1 MVTAICGIAS
11 DPSGPKPSCLKG
23 TVEKIL
29 CNLIF
34 CKEGPARWKT
44 AFGTQG
50 LVGVL
55 EPCLGDIK
63 VIVHQAVTGV
73 TGIRKEYPNL
83 TVFPFAQPAAV
94 LSFYSNRMYSFFYE
108 AGIINRQHGT
118 LMVQLGCQKLL
129 ADVKDCRF
137 IQRSTCKEL
146 LHGLDRF
153 LI

>member
-11 DPSGPKPSCLKG
+11 DPSDPKPSCLKG

-34 CKEGPARWKT
+34 CKEDPALWKT

-50 LVGVL
+50 LVGIL

-73 TGIRKEYPNL
+73 DGIRKESPNL

-108 AGIINRQHGT
+108 AGIINRQHDT

-129 ADVKDCRF
+129 ADVKDCRL

>member
-1 MVTAICGIAS
+1 MENGIWHAGAGGN
-11 DPSGPKPSCLKG
+11 PGTMPGGYKG
-23 TVEKIL
+23 HS
-29 CNLIF
+29 
-34 CKEGPARWKT
+34 P
-44 AFGTQG
+44 
-50 LVGVL
+50 
-55 EPCLGDIK
+55 
-63 VIVHQAVTGV
+63 HQAVTGV
-73 TGIRKEYPNL
+73 TGIRKESPNL

-94 LSFYSNRMYSFFYE
+94 LLFYSNRMYSFFYE

-129 ADVKDCRF
+129 ADVKDCRL